1 MTDVAIMNATHSVG
15 VLQSLLWACTCTC
28 LSRYCSMT
36 GSATAACLR
45 SAGLDV
51 ATVMGRICSVRV
63 SGAAAF
69 TTMNRIC
76 LYKLAACECEPL
88 VLSHTMTRLLG
99 ASRLSG
105 YPLDLANLVQ
115 FVHAFLACHKRLGSY
130 SAHSPCLMFAISVA
144 SLLLGGK
151 LFAMP
156 APGAQETDNVAMAVA
171 ALRRRLSSIV
181 RGSRA
186 LDESMPWLD
195 FNQKVPI
202 YVAAP
207 GGTAADEGLD
217 ALGCLV
223 SVNCSSAIRAR
234 SKEAPFHP

>member
-1 MTDVAIMNATHSVG
+1 
-15 VLQSLLWACTCTC
+15 
-28 LSRYCSMT
+28 MT

-51 ATVMGRICSVRV
+51 VTVMGRICSVRV

-115 FVHAFLACHKRLGSY
+115 FVHAFLACRRRLGSY
-130 SAHSPCLMFAISVA
+130 SAHSHCLMLAISVA
-144 SLLLGGK
+144 SLLQGGNPR
-151 LFAMP
+151 AMP
-156 APGAQETDNVAMAVA
+156 APGAHETDSVAMAA
-171 ALRRRLSSIV
+171 AASQRFIS
-181 RGSRA
+181 
-186 LDESMPWLD
+186 
-195 FNQKVPI
+195 
-202 YVAAP
+202 
-207 GGTAADEGLD
+207 
-217 ALGCLV
+217 
-223 SVNCSSAIRAR
+223 
-234 SKEAPFHP
+234 